1 MEASFETLIAS
12 YIQNNVGIA
21 TDFLS
26 VALCEHL
33 AANILTL
40 EANELLQQAG
50 IGNDN
55 KLQQNALVRRDTIY
69 WLDKKH
75 NNIHEDAFFAKI
87 DAFVLY
93 LNQSCYAGITDY
105 EFHYSLYETGDFYKK
120 HLDQFKDNAS
130 RQFSMISYL
139 NPNWET
145 QHGGEL
151 QIYQTDA
158 NQTISPTQ
166 GKMVFF
172 KSDQLEH
179 EVLVTNARRMSVTGW
194 LKR

>member
-1 MEASFETLIAS
+1 
-12 YIQNNVGIA
+12 
-21 TDFLS
+21 
-26 VALCEHL
+26 LCEHL
-33 AANILTL
+33 VDNILML

-179 EVLVTNARRMSVTGW
+179 EVLVTHARRMSVTGW

>member
-12 YIQNNVGIA
+12 YIKNNVGIA

-179 EVLVTNARRMSVTGW
+179 EVLVTHARRMSVTGW